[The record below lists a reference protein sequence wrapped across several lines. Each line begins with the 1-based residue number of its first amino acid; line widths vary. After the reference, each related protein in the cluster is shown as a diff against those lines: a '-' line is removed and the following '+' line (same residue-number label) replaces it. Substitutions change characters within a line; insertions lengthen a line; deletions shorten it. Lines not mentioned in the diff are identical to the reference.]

1 MQLPDLLVD
10 CKQESGGEGE
20 GAQRPGWEVFGKL
33 WEVPEKRKK
42 RDFLIP
48 LPSMALEPCSVAAS
62 RVVSMLESSRN
73 FILKD
78 KREKTRLVPESQ
90 SCSQTQKF
98 CWLKETLQVPTKSSP
113 LPSSSQQT

>member
-20 GAQRPGWEVFGKL
+20 GAQRPGWL

-73 FILKD
+73 FILKV

-90 SCSQTQKF
+90 SCSRTQKF